1 MENEEDKRF
10 LLQIDKRTGL
20 ILNIGV
26 WDEVSDT
33 YISDVG
39 SFDENH
45 EREHFEYKN
54 LDDEDLRRI
63 LNNTDI

>member
-26 WDEVSDT
+26 WDDGPQS
-33 YISDVG
+33 YASDVG
-39 SFDENH
+39 WFDENH

-54 LDDEDLRRI
+54 LDDEDLRRM